1 MSFNADELTITLVKT
16 SNNESRTFNYPFKP
30 TEVAQWV
37 GSNEV
42 EVADHNMP
50 FNLTYPF
57 ETKRL
62 NEVISEL
69 SNSTLSNLS
78 DTVIRNI
85 VDNVYGG
92 SWKEIENPDQLTVI
106 EAPDDRNFA
115 MELQDQMGWDAS
127 TFVLSNQDI
136 LNYIDWDKVGRDLR
150 LSGDFVEL
158 NGYYVNSN

>member
-50 FNLTYPF
+50 FDLTYPF
-57 ETKRL
+57 ETKHL

-78 DTVIRNI
+78 DTVIRSI
-85 VDNVYGG
+85 VDNVYDG

-127 TFVLSNQDI
+127 TFVMANQDI

-150 LSGDFVEL
+150 LSGDYVEL
-158 NGYYVNSN
+158 DGYYVQSN